1 MVILYIFGINSDM
14 IMRSGILVILV
25 FLVLHPAGFSQ
36 VLESSDTTTS
46 EAPAEMPV
54 TSADTLKEERTDT
67 LEAIPAYEPLRPI
80 EGIGDYRVTVQSDTA
95 ANLEGDREFNLIQA
109 ADRGQLEIIKFL
121 VERGVDVDATSVDG
135 VTPLMYASQNGYT
148 EIMEYLITKGAD
160 VNATPDND
168 VTPLIGSVRTGHY
181 EATEMLLEAGA
192 EVDAKDELALTSLMH
207 ASAYDYPEIA
217 DLLIEKGADVEAGD
231 WFGTRPLMMAVYY
244 DCHETTQ
251 VLIRRG
257 ADLNARDTFG
267 FTALMIAAQ
276 HADYDIAWLL
286 LEKGADPRLQ
296 NKGGLHAIAMAT
308 MSRDEDIIEL
318 LLENGASINQN
329 INYSTNALSLAK
341 EAKSEEMEIFLLENK
356 AHYNRTPE
364 ISEIRIE
371 GGLDFSADDLMVG
384 GEIGVSENKYN
395 MFVTTGFFVRTS
407 AIRVI
412 RPEND
417 TLSYQLWE
425 KRYFW
430 PLTIG
435 KNFPFYRKQETSIG
449 FKAQL
454 RGGITW
460 GGYRGS
466 DLHPGTR
473 FIVIPSAGLYR
484 RLKYWGLSFDYEYV
498 NYKVHDMSPHRF
510 RLSLLVFINLQKRM
524 KYTRK
529 DISWF

>member
-1 MVILYIFGINSDM
+1 MVIIYIFGINSDM
-14 IMRSGILVILV
+14 IMRSGIVIILFFLV
-25 FLVLHPAGFSQ
+25 FHPAGFSQ
-36 VLESSDTTTS
+36 VLESGDTNTI
-46 EAPAEMPV
+46 EAPAAMPV
-54 TSADTLKEERTDT
+54 TPTDT
-67 LEAIPAYEPLRPI
+67 LEAIPPDQPLSPI
-80 EGIGDYRVTVQSDTA
+80 EGIGDYRVIVQSDTA
-95 ANLEGDREFNLIQA
+95 ASLAGDREFNLIQA
-109 ADRGQLEIIKFL
+109 ADKGQMEIIKFL
-121 VERGVDVDATSVDG
+121 VERGVDVDATTVDG
-135 VTPLMYASQNGYT
+135 VTPLMYASQNGNL
-148 EIMEYLITKGAD
+148 EIMEYLIGKGAD
-160 VNATPDND
+160 VNATPFNN
-168 VTPLIGSVRTGHY
+168 VTPLIGAVRTGHY
-181 EATEMLLEAGA
+181 KAAEMLLKAGA
-192 EVDAKDELALTSLMH
+192 KVDAKDELDLTSLMH

-231 WFGTRPLMMAVYY
+231 WFGTSPLMIAVYY
-244 DCHETTQ
+244 DCYETTQ
-251 VLIRRG
+251 VLIKRG
-257 ADLNARDTFG
+257 ADLNAQDTFG

-276 HADYDIAWLL
+276 HADYDMAWLL

-296 NKGGLHAIAMAT
+296 NKGGLHAVAMAT
-308 MSRDEDIIEL
+308 VSRNEDIIEL

-371 GGLDFSADDLMVG
+371 MGLDFSADDLMVG

-395 MFVTTGFFVRTS
+395 MFATTGFFARS
-407 AIRVI
+407 KAIRVI

-417 TLSYQLWE
+417 TLSFQLWE

-435 KNFPFYRKQETSIG
+435 KNFTFYRNRQKSAG

-454 RGGITW
+454 RSGITW
-460 GGYRGS
+460 GGYSGT
-466 DLHPGTR
+466 DLHPGAR
-473 FIVIPSAGLYR
+473 FILVPSAGLYWR
-484 RLKYWGLSFDYEYV
+484 DKIWGLSFDYEYV
-498 NYKVHDMSPHRF
+498 NYKAHDLSPHRF
-510 RLSLLVFINLQKRM
+510 RLSLLVFINMQKRM